1 MRNAVGTAL
10 QRSPDAENDTP
21 TQDTVSS
28 SNFLTDKQGQES
40 TEEAALGGLALSDRD
55 RIVHTIS

>member
-10 QRSPDAENDTP
+10 QRSPNAENDTS

-28 SNFLTDKQGQES
+28 SNFLTNKQGQEG